1 MLIAMCASGQTKLT
15 MTGKTYTNNE
25 DTWLGVDIPRSQPTI
40 FVFSNNSIT
49 SVNRSGYLLQAGD
62 EAPKST
68 NNNLDG
74 ALITGNKLIWNGSDM
89 SSITHGLFTGHN
101 KNVVMKYNYLD
112 NVPMGIVRKSG
123 NNMSNTGGGVAY
135 NIVKGGA
142 VGMVIKGMSNVN
154 VYNNTFYNDRTTS
167 QTYRPLLHIYT
178 NTDNGLY
185 SVSHGT
191 KIYNNIFY
199 TKYQTLAITI
209 ADAES
214 LNGLECDYNVYWCE
228 NGSPRFSVNG
238 SVKTFAQW
246 QAMGYDLHSV
256 VVDPHFQDF
265 ENFVPSARLD
275 YGKDLGTGWKD
286 GLAVNAQWGSVDPA
300 LAAQDGKWQVGA
312 VIHGSVSQPGTPPPA
327 DQPGTQPPADQPGT
341 QPPAGQP
348 SNPVPAAPANTGAT
362 IEDNAP
368 SDIILTYNS
377 NLSAVIPSDTC
388 FTAVVNGSPAKINR
402 ITVRESRIIVS
413 LSESLKN
420 GDVIT
425 LSYSRPATN
434 PLKGETGGVIDAFS
448 GMKITNNIKS
458 VSIDPA
464 GPEKISVYPNPA
476 KDYLFINIQNPE
488 ASVKRTIFIYDFS
501 GKLCMKKEL
510 DTDASHKMP
519 IDLRPGFYLLRI
531 EKGSETSLVQ
541 KLIVI
546 Q

>member
-1 MLIAMCASGQTKLT
+1 

-25 DTWLGVDIPRSQPTI
+25 DTWMGVNIPRSQPTI
-40 FVFSNNSIT
+40 LVFSNNTIT
-49 SVNRSGYLLQAGD
+49 AVNRNGYLLQAGD

-74 ALITGNKLIWNGSDM
+74 ALITGNKLNWSGTDM
-89 SSITHGLFTGHN
+89 TVIPHGLFTGHN
-101 KNVVMKYNYLD
+101 KNVVMKYNYVN

-123 NNMSNTGGGVAY
+123 NNMSNTSGGVAY
-135 NIVKGGA
+135 NIVKNGA

-154 VYNNTFYNDRTTS
+154 VFNNTFYTERTTS

-199 TKYQTLAITI
+199 TKYQTLSINI

-256 VVDPHFQDF
+256 VINPHFEDLT
-265 ENFVPSARLD
+265 NFVPSTRLD
-275 YGKDLGTGWKD
+275 VGKDLGTEWKD
-286 GLAVNAQWGSVDPA
+286 GLAVDAKWGSVDPA
-300 LAAQDGKWQVGA
+300 LATQNGKWQAGA
-312 VIHGSVSQPGTPPPA
+312 VIRASVTQPG
-327 DQPGTQPPADQPGT
+327 DQPGTQPPVDQPGT
-341 QPPAGQP
+341 TPPPDEPATP
-348 SNPVPAAPANTGAT
+348 APAAPANISAT
-362 IEDNAP
+362 VEDTAP
-368 SDIILTYNS
+368 FDIVLTYNS
-377 NLSAVIPSDTC
+377 TLSTVLPSDTC
-388 FTAVVNGSPAKINR
+388 FTAVVNGSKAKISR
-402 ITVRESRIIVS
+402 VTVKEARVVIS
-413 LSESLKN
+413 LSESLRN
-420 GDVIT
+420 GDIIT
-425 LSYSRPATN
+425 LSYSKPASN
-434 PLKGETGGVIDAFS
+434 PLKGVSGGMIDAFS
-448 GMKITNNIKS
+448 GMKITNNIKF
-458 VSIDPA
+458 VAIDMPA
-464 GPEKISVYPNPA
+464 GAEKISVYPNPA

-519 IDLRPGFYLLRI
+519 IDLRPGFYMLRI

-541 KLIVI
+541 KMIVI